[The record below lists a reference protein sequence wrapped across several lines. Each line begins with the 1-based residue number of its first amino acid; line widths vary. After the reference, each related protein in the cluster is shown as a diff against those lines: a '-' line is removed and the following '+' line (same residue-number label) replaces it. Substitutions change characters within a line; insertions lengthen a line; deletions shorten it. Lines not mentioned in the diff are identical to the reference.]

1 MAINIKWTGIE
12 QWKYGLTARWYGS
25 QYYGNDVD
33 VDAVGYYNP
42 TTNPLGHGG
51 PTRPFAT
58 ASKFNQDANVAAGS
72 VWVWDSG
79 NWSLATGITKPCTI
93 VGDGYVV
100 IDSTPIANKA
110 NSDNKFYNLK
120 CINCTIGGINTIVT
134 TVDFA
139 QIYGT
144 YRSRSGIQS
153 NIRSSFIEVSIL
165 GNESSLIEKC
175 NFLSCSGSIGNA
187 AFTSIFKEIIFI
199 NCSNLTII
207 TTAPRPSGTYKDFSA
222 IFGTV
227 KSNRSISG
235 KTTGVTVEDFK
246 ADGNYFVKSYSEVD
260 LFGNPSGSGAS
271 VTQLQTLFN
280 NYFSPTY
287 LDTWQ
292 DADFSL
298 KPTSSDLI
306 KFGGLNGS
314 YIGALPVGYRFG
326 AADLWNTYKDAVNTS
341 NIDYNMI
348 NQGLVMTD
356 GQDVGTYRSIRI
368 SLPKPITCDLAAFF
382 ANLVYNVEGT
392 VKQGVANQRIDT
404 TVDMLPD
411 KTKNQRVVYDYKLSY
426 APNSTDQLSAF
437 KNFELN
443 RTPWI
448 DASGRSM
455 LDELYIATERQR
467 PIIQDFIIEFTLRKV
482 IID

>member
-12 QWKYGLTARWYGS
+12 QYKYGLTARWYVS
-25 QYYGNDVD
+25 AYYGNDID

-42 TTNPLGHGG
+42 STNPTGHGG

-58 ASKFNQDANVAAGS
+58 ISKLQQDATITVKS
-72 VWVWDSG
+72 IVIVDSG
-79 NWSLATGITKPCTI
+79 WYSYSSVMSKGLGY
-93 VGDGYVV
+93 VGDGTVV
-100 IDSTPIANKA
+100 FSGLALGTSVNFINNITLLSSVFGTSVESIYKDCSFIYCTVPIYYIA
-110 NSDNKFYNLK
+110 
-120 CINCTIGGINTIVT
+120 INNCK
-134 TVDFA
+134 
-139 QIYGT
+139 
-144 YRSRSGIQS
+144 
-153 NIRSSFIEVSIL
+153 FIEVSFGLIS
-165 GNESSLIEKC
+165 ESANVNNNIFIK
-175 NFLSCSGSIGNA
+175 CSGTITSLNYKNNIIINSPNITLSTQSIRPTGA
-187 AFTSIFKEIIFI
+187 IIDY
-199 NCSNLTII
+199 SVII
-207 TTAPRPSGTYKDFSA
+207 
-222 IFGTV
+222 GTV
-227 KSNRSISG
+227 KSNRTING

-246 ADGNYFVKSYSEVD
+246 IDGNYFVKSYSEVD

-271 VTQLQTLFN
+271 VAQLQTLFN
-280 NYFSPTY
+280 NYFSPIY

-298 KPTSSDLI
+298 KPTASDLI

-314 YIGALPVGYRFG
+314 YIGALPVGYRFS
-326 AADLWNTYKDAVNTS
+326 ASDLWNTYKDAVNTS
-341 NIDYNMI
+341 NIDYDMVNAS
-348 NQGLVMTD
+348 LVITD
-356 GQDVGTYRSIRI
+356 GQEVGTYRSIRI

-404 TVDMLPD
+404 TPDLLPD
-411 KTKNQRVVYDYKLSY
+411 STVKQRVVYDYKLSY
-426 APNSTDQLSAF
+426 ASNNTDPLSAF

-455 LDELYIATERQR
+455 LDELYVATERQR